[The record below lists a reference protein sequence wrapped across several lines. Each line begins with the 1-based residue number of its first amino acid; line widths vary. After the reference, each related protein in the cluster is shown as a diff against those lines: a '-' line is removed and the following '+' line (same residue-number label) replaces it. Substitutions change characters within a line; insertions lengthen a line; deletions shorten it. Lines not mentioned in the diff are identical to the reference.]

1 MKGKPIR
8 SHGFGSMKPKPI
20 NDNIK
25 CQRIDP
31 YDFDELGNFE
41 NGDVSKVPIDQ
52 SVFHTDLVEKL

>member
-1 MKGKPIR
+1 MKAKPTR
-8 SHGFGSMKPKPI
+8 AHGFVSMKSKSV

-31 YDFDELGNFE
+31 YDFDELGTFE